1 MIELWHCRDSRSLR
15 ALWMLEE
22 IGLPYR
28 LHLMTFP
35 PRVSDPGF
43 LEVNPLGTVPYLID
57 GATRM
62 TESAAIAQYLARR
75 YGGDLAVAVDDPAYG
90 DWLNWLHHS
99 DATLTFPQTLV
110 LRYGRFEPRDRRQPQ
125 VVEDYTQW
133 FFARLKLVNTRL
145 ETQEYLAAGRF
156 TAADV
161 AVGYA
166 VHLADVIG
174 IGVGLKPQTRA
185 WLERLRARPAFH
197 RAQAHGAP
205 LPGV

>member
-1 MIELWHCRDSRSLR
+1 MIELWHCKDSRSLR

-35 PRVSDPGF
+35 PRVSDPSF

-57 GATRM
+57 GTTRM
-62 TESAAIAQYLARR
+62 TESAAITQYLARR
-75 YGGDLAVAVDDPAYG
+75 YGGDLAVAPEDAEYG

-99 DATLTFPQTLV
+99 DATLTFPQTLI
-110 LRYGRFEPRDRRQPQ
+110 LRYGRFESRDRRQPQ
-125 VVEDYTQW
+125 VVDDYTQW
-133 FFARLKLVNTRL
+133 FFARLKLVNQRL
-145 ETQEYLAAGRF
+145 ETAEYLTAGRF

-174 IGVGLKPQTRA
+174 IGAGLKPQTRA
-185 WLERLRARPAFH
+185 WLERLRARPAFQ

>member
-1 MIELWHCRDSRSLR
+1 MIELWHCKDSRSLR

-28 LHLMTFP
+28 LHLMSFP
-35 PRVSDPGF
+35 PRVSDPSF

-75 YGGDLAVAVDDPAYG
+75 YGGDLAVAPDAPEYG

-99 DATLTFPQTLV
+99 DATLTFPQTLI
-110 LRYGRFEPRDRRQPQ
+110 LRYGRFESRDRRQPQ
-125 VVEDYTQW
+125 VVDDYTQW
-133 FFARLKLVNTRL
+133 FFARLKLVNNRL
-145 ETQEYLAAGRF
+145 ETQEYLTAGRF

-174 IGVGLKPQTRA
+174 IGAGLKPQTRA
-185 WLERLRARPAFH
+185 WLERLRARPAFQ
-197 RAQAHGAP
+197 RAQSHGAP

>member
-1 MIELWHCRDSRSLR
+1 MIELWHCKESRSLR

-28 LHLMTFP
+28 LHLMRFP
-35 PRVSDPGF
+35 PRLSDPTY

-57 GATRM
+57 GDTHM
-62 TESAAIAQYLARR
+62 TESAAITQYLARR
-75 YGGDLAVAVDDPAYG
+75 YGGDLAVAPEAPEYG
-90 DWLNWLHHS
+90 DWLNWLHQS
-99 DATLTFPQTLV
+99 DATLTFPQTLI

-133 FFARLKLVNTRL
+133 FFARLKLVNQRL
-145 ETQEYLAAGRF
+145 EGQEYLTAGRF
-156 TAADV
+156 TAADI

-174 IGVGLKPQTRA
+174 IGAGLKPQTRA
-185 WLERLRARPAFH
+185 WLDRIRARPAFG
-197 RAQAHGAP
+197 RAQAQGAP

>member
-35 PRVSDPGF
+35 PRVSDPSF

-62 TESAAIAQYLARR
+62 TESAAITQYLARR
-75 YGGDLAVAVDDPAYG
+75 YGGDLAVAPDAPEYG

-99 DATLTFPQTLV
+99 DATLTFPQTLI
-110 LRYGRFEPRDRRQPQ
+110 LRYGRFESRDRRQPQ
-125 VVEDYTQW
+125 VVEDYAQW
-133 FFARLKLVNTRL
+133 FFARLKLVNQRL
-145 ETQEYLAAGRF
+145 EGAEYLTAGRF

-174 IGVGLKPQTRA
+174 IGAGLKPQTRA
-185 WLERLRARPAFH
+185 WLDRLRARPAFQ
-197 RAQAHGAP
+197 RAQTQGAP